1 MGNNHQKQSKT
12 DSPNKEHTTKVI
24 LQLNVQEIIIH
35 HAFSMKLKLA
45 EVQTFPH
52 GLDGLKIWEAGIVLA
67 RYAVLNCKIFKEK
80 EVLELGSGV
89 GIAGIA
95 IKKWT

>member
-1 MGNNHQKQSKT
+1 MRLRLS
-12 DSPNKEHTTKVI
+12 DVE
-24 LQLNVQEIIIH
+24 
-35 HAFSMKLKLA
+35 
-45 EVQTFPH
+45 TFPH

-67 RYAVLNCKIFKEK
+67 RYVILNCAVFKNK

-89 GIAGIA
+89 GVAGIA